1 MNHIQIFEEFSKND
15 PIPEITTSKKLAI
28 ILLGPPGIGKSTF
41 ASNFIT
47 HKNRAIKIFS
57 TDDVS
62 LTLSKDP
69 NVYRK
74 GASELNLKRL
84 RIYMNSGGS
93 FIYDTT
99 GTHKENIENITK
111 LARDNSYDVIYIHL
125 MGTLDLSLKQNSQ
138 RSRNV
143 DDEFLKLAY
152 QTQFKN
158 MKFFSSLNPNK
169 YYIVYNID
177 GKYKFMQYKD
187 GELLKRKVDKYIK
200 R

>member
-1 MNHIQIFEEFSKND
+1 MDYIKIFEEFSKND

-28 ILLGPPGIGKSTF
+28 ILLGQPGIGKSTF

-47 HKNRAIKIFS
+47 HKNRGIKIFS

-69 NVYRK
+69 NVYK
-74 GASELNLKRL
+74 NGASELNIKRL
-84 RIYMNSGGS
+84 MMYIKGGGS

-99 GTHKENIENITK
+99 GTFKETVENITRV
-111 LARDNSYDVIYIHL
+111 ARENSYDIIYIHL

-138 RSRNV
+138 RKRNV
-143 DDEFLKLAY
+143 DDEFLRHSYRA
-152 QTQFKN
+152 QFKN
-158 MKFFSSLNPNK
+158 MKFFSDLNPNK

-187 GELLKRKVDKYIK
+187 GGLLKRKVDKYVK

>member
-1 MNHIQIFEEFSKND
+1 MNYIKIFEEFSKND
-15 PIPEITTSKKLAI
+15 PIPEINISKKLGI

-41 ASNFIT
+41 ANNFIL
-47 HKNRAIKIFS
+47 HKNRSVKIFS

-69 NVYRK
+69 NSYKR
-74 GASELNLKRL
+74 GASELNIRRLKMY
-84 RIYMNSGGS
+84 INSGGS

-99 GTHKENIENITK
+99 GTHKENIEDITK

-138 RSRNV
+138 RNRNV
-143 DDEFLKLAY
+143 DDDFLRHAY
-152 QTQFKN
+152 QAQFKN

-177 GKYKFMQYKD
+177 GKYKFMQYQGGD
-187 GELLKRKVDKYIK
+187 LLKRKVDKYVK

>member
-1 MNHIQIFEEFSKND
+1 MNYIQLFEEFSKND
-15 PIPEITTSKKLAI
+15 PIPEITSSKRLGV

-41 ASNFIT
+41 ANNFIL
-47 HKNRAIKIFS
+47 HKNRNIKIFS

-69 NVYRK
+69 NVYKK
-74 GASELNLKRL
+74 GASEINLKRL
-84 RIYMNSGGS
+84 RIYIQSGGS

-99 GTHKENIENITK
+99 GTHKNNIENITK
-111 LARDNSYDVIYIHL
+111 LARDNSYDIIYIHL

-138 RSRNV
+138 RKRNV
-143 DDEFLKLAY
+143 DDDFLKLAY
-152 QTQFKN
+152 SSQYKN
-158 MKFFSSLNPNK
+158 MSFFDSLNPNK

-177 GKYKFMQYKD
+177 GKYKFMQYKN